1 MKKVITYRWYLLL
14 LALVV
19 MAGCSS
25 NKKELNKRVTLAR
38 VDKIPYGTWYAHR
51 YLSDIFPDALIEVN
65 KQPLSPYSFSDNS
78 GEKGQLALNGKREAL
93 VVVAR
98 NIFATEDEAT
108 ALHNFIQRGGTVFMS
123 AFSFNDRILDSL
135 HLQTEND
142 YLLPGH
148 SLSIACPEDNDV
160 DTFSYPGYPLEN
172 YFSKIDS
179 SITQV
184 IGWDSKGRP
193 NYVKFTWDG
202 GGALFLHTEPLAFT
216 NFFLLHKDNKAYYDA
231 ALSHLPDNIS
241 SLYWDDYFRSKK
253 GAKPKNF
260 SALGWLKNQPG
271 LAAAMWLVLLMA
283 LIVYLFE
290 SKRKQ
295 RIIPVRAPLKNA
307 TVEFARTVGRL
318 YLQRKDNNNLA
329 YKMAAIFMDHVRRR
343 FNVRTTMDDDFI
355 EKLSHKS
362 GYDKESLKALVYQL
376 KYAQAHTGVTDMELL
391 ELQQQLDHFYQHT

>member
-1 MKKVITYRWYLLL
+1 MKQVITYRWYLLL

-19 MAGCSS
+19 MAGCRS
-25 NKKELNKRVTLAR
+25 NKKELDKRITLYRA
-38 VDKIPYGTWYAHR
+38 DKIPYGTWYAHQH
-51 YLSDIFPDALIEVN
+51 LENIFPDALIEVN
-65 KQPLSPYSFSDNS
+65 KKQLSPYSYADNNA
-78 GEKGQLALNGKREAL
+78 EKGQLVLNGKREAL

-123 AFSFNDRILDSL
+123 AFSFNDRILDSM
-135 HLQTEND
+135 HLQSEND
-142 YLLPGH
+142 YTGLSR
-148 SLSIACPEDNDV
+148 SLSIADPVSGKV
-160 DTFSYPGYPLEN
+160 DSFSYPGYPLEN

-179 SITQV
+179 SITEV
-184 IGWDSKGRP
+184 IGWDGKGRP
-193 NYVKFTWDG
+193 NFVRFTWDG
-202 GGALFLHTEPLAFT
+202 GGALYLHTEPLAFT
-216 NFFLLHKDNKAYYDA
+216 NFFLLHKNNKAYYDA

-241 SLYWDDYFRSKK
+241 VMYWDDYFRSNKSS
-253 GAKPKNF
+253 KPKNF
-260 SALGWLKNQPG
+260 SALGWLKKQPG

-283 LIVYLFE
+283 AIVYLFE

-329 YKMAAIFMDHVRRR
+329 YKMAAIFMDHVRRK

-355 EKLSHKS
+355 ERLSHKS
-362 GYDKESLKALVYQL
+362 GYDKESLKTLVYQL
-376 KYAQAHTGVTDMELL
+376 KYAQAHYGVTDMELL